1 MLTLLPNDVHD
12 GVLVPALGVVA
23 LCRAAQACHSL
34 HDRTTTHRGTLHL
47 VYRFLAQSIA
57 PSHRVHCSDVL
68 QTRKVQPPSCF
79 AFGYTRNVAVTGAW
93 RLNACR
99 FYESVRRP
107 DVEFLR
113 LDGGSVLFPGVQPV
127 RLLALLCPSLFPL
140 ADGIF
145 LESFQLSFEEYVYCC
160 HHPDDTMPYKM
171 PYRQI
176 EHVVVTA
183 PTTVGTF
190 TLRGDLITSNLP
202 GCCGNTTPAAFFEGV
217 THINWESALFA
228 VV

>member
-12 GVLVPALGVVA
+12 CVLAPALGVVA
-23 LCRAAQACHSL
+23 LCRAGQACHSL
-34 HDRTTTHRGTLHL
+34 HDRTTTRRDTLRL

-57 PSHRVHCSDVL
+57 RSHRVHCSNVL
-68 QTRKVQPPSCF
+68 QTRTVQPPSCF
-79 AFGYTRNVAVTGAW
+79 AFGYTRHVAVTGAW
-93 RLNACR
+93 RCNACR

-113 LDGGSVLFPGVQPV
+113 LDGGSILFPGVQPM

-145 LESFQLSFEEYVYCC
+145 LESFHLSFEEYVHGC
-160 HHPDDTMPYKM
+160 HHPNDELR
-171 PYRQI
+171 YRQI

-190 TLRGDLITSNLP
+190 TLRGDLVTSNLP
-202 GCCGNTTPAAFFEGV
+202 GLRGNTTPAAFLEGV
-217 THINWESALFA
+217 THINWEWASFA
-228 VV
+228 VA